1 MGVRAPGMV
10 EKQREN
16 CVLGGPFEGYMGMK
30 PIEPGIRAL
39 SINDHNIIFFV
50 H

>member
-1 MGVRAPGMV
+1 MGIKFFYKIWGVFFRGS
-10 EKQREN
+10 

-39 SINDHNIIFFV
+39 SIND
-50 H
+50 